1 MAEQVTSPLEPLVAA
16 LLGGDPRAAAARFA
30 ERGVLVLPH
39 RGGETTFRGR
49 EEISAAFA
57 TLLSGSA
64 NFRYTASRRYIT
76 PTQVVEEATLEGRHD
91 GPLAGIP
98 ATGEW
103 VRLGAR
109 VAATVDGTGE
119 IQRLTV
125 WLDLPSL
132 WAQLGVEE
140 SAAAAASAAATSV
153 REESRGGV
161 RVIHGVDRLAAAP
174 AVPPST
180 VPEERPRYD
189 SPRRRRRG
197 AALLA
202 LVGLAAAVGIIVWV
216 VNAVVLPSTQQ
227 VAESPATPGS
237 STPTQAPVTPP
248 PSPSA
253 TATAKPSPTLP
264 VITTASPSAKP
275 TVQPGQQVTLS
286 ADVLF
291 TLDSADLTRV
301 AQRKL
306 DQLAEQIRTQQVR
319 GRIQVNGYTDDQ
331 GTRSHNKQ
339 LSEDRALAVT
349 KALQARLGDLAKDVS
364 LMSQGF
370 GENHPVASNATEEG
384 RAKNRRVTVI
394 LPTD

>member
-161 RVIHGVDRLAAAP
+161 RVIHGVDRLAP
-174 AVPPST
+174 AVPPPT

-202 LVGLAAAVGIIVWV
+202 LVGLAAAIGIIVWV

-237 STPTQAPVTPP
+237 STPTQAPVTPS

-253 TATAKPSPTLP
+253 SATAKPSPTLP
-264 VITTASPSAKP
+264 VIITQSPSAKP
-275 TVQPGQQVTLS
+275 TEQPGEKVILPT
-286 ADVLF
+286 DVLF
-291 TLDSADLTRV
+291 DTDSARLTSEAEHTLDG
-301 AQRKL
+301 
-306 DQLAEQIRTQQVR
+306 LAAKIKKQQVR
-319 GRIQVNGYTDDQ
+319 GQIQVNGYTDTR
-331 GTRSHNKQ
+331 GSRSHNLELSKQ
-339 LSEDRALAVT
+339 RAAAVAT
-349 KALQARLGDLAKDVS
+349 ALRVRLGELANVVT
-364 LMSQGF
+364 LMPQGF
-370 GENHPVASNATEEG
+370 GEDKPVASNATADG
-384 RAKNRRVTVI
+384 RAQNRRVTVI